1 MIQRLRRPSQ
11 LPLHRHPSKRLES
24 QQHQPSQFPLPLPVA
39 EAVEVG
45 GEIGSPEVLGRYEAE
60 RRAENVGMAA
70 ALDGLKRVFAW
81 QSAPLALARNLGLAA
96 VNGAGPVKDL
106 IMRYA
111 MGSGS
116 LRA

>member
-1 MIQRLRRPSQ
+1 M
-11 LPLHRHPSKRLES
+11 
-24 QQHQPSQFPLPLPVA
+24 
-39 EAVEVG
+39 G